1 MRTEVAK
8 LDANVFK
15 LEHKLKI
22 SQTNNELISKMESK
36 VGLISFW
43 VYDNWPRTKW
53 RRLAEQSD
61 HKNILLSPEP
71 SCPNPHFVTKSVT
84 KSLRRNRWFAVSWP
98 GSSVFYSGRS
108 WKIKHDV
115 LKMQHANFFLNNI
128 VVLYD
133 LLITLLV
140 TCGRLQD
147 KHLAEIALNFKR
159 RVTRSFVSL
168 RSDPLTVSLIFSY
181 LNVESNLSLYSLYY
195 AEACKRVCWAHLR
208 VIASGQHS
216 SF

>member
-1 MRTEVAK
+1 
-8 LDANVFK
+8 
-15 LEHKLKI
+15 
-22 SQTNNELISKMESK
+22 
-36 VGLISFW
+36 
-43 VYDNWPRTKW
+43 
-53 RRLAEQSD
+53 
-61 HKNILLSPEP
+61 
-71 SCPNPHFVTKSVT
+71 
-84 KSLRRNRWFAVSWP
+84 
-98 GSSVFYSGRS
+98 
-108 WKIKHDV
+108 
-115 LKMQHANFFLNNI
+115 MQHANFFLNNI